1 MEKKLNAV
9 EYAIKVT
16 SFRKLVR
23 DICRKNGLEY
33 PSDEKIAEWIE
44 QGYGMENVDDFF
56 KDYTE
61 KEGIFREPIMDF
73 INEVN
78 SIQWSKKPTED
89 EIKEFFEK
97 NGNNIDLFCQQRT
110 IAALNPLERDLLLAT
125 LKLADFQLVKLWNL
139 FVEESGLYGADS
151 YIYDLRDKADV
162 DLINKNFP
170 NDIKAEI
177 TRINT
182 DFNLHG
188 KTLRFIQWYN
198 LNDGK
203 LYAKEDIKGIIV
215 AYWSEIFDRIIG
227 YPFYYQ
233 YLRTD
238 ELDYE
243 YLEDLVWPICRKYL
257 GYSFDERNGEVKYIK
272 EKQSKNLVV

>member
-23 DICRKNGLEY
+23 DICRKKGLEY

-61 KEGIFREPIMDF
+61 KEGIFREPITDF

-110 IAALNPLERDLLLAT
+110 IASYGPLERDTLMAT
-125 LKLADFQLVKLWNL
+125 LKLTDDKLVKLWNE
-139 FVEESGLYGADS
+139 FIEESSMYGEDS
-151 YIYDLRDKADV
+151 YIYDLRNNKDV
-162 DLINKNFP
+162 EFINKNFP
-170 NDIKAEI
+170 NNIKAEI

-188 KTLRFIQWYN
+188 KTLRFIQWHN

-215 AYWSEIFDRIIG
+215 AYWSDIFERIVLYPSAYIFNVEIHCKGDGSTYFDDVFFPIIAKEVG
-227 YPFYYQ
+227 YIIDGDKG
-233 YLRTD
+233 T
-238 ELDYE
+238 
-243 YLEDLVWPICRKYL
+243 ITK
-257 GYSFDERNGEVKYIK
+257 I
-272 EKQSKNLVV
+272 EKK

>member
-23 DICRKNGLEY
+23 DICRKKGLEY

-44 QGYGMENVDDFF
+44 QGYGMENVDDFIE
-56 KDYTE
+56 DYTE
-61 KEGIFREPIMDF
+61 KEGIFREPITDF

-110 IAALNPLERDLLLAT
+110 IASYEPLERDTLMAT
-125 LKLADFQLVKLWNL
+125 LKLTDDKLVKLWNE
-139 FVEESGLYGADS
+139 FIEESSMYGEDS
-151 YIYDLRDKADV
+151 YIYDLRNNKDV
-162 DLINKNFP
+162 EFINKNFP
-170 NDIKAEI
+170 NNIKAEI

-188 KTLRFIQWYN
+188 KTLRFIQWHN

-215 AYWSEIFDRIIG
+215 AYWSDIFERIVLYPSAYMFNVEIHCKGDGSTYFDDVFFPIIAKEVG
-227 YPFYYQ
+227 YIIDGDKG
-233 YLRTD
+233 T
-238 ELDYE
+238 
-243 YLEDLVWPICRKYL
+243 ITK
-257 GYSFDERNGEVKYIK
+257 I
-272 EKQSKNLVV
+272 EKK

>member
-23 DICRKNGLEY
+23 DICRKKGLEY

-78 SIQWSKKPTED
+78 KITWFKKPTED
-89 EIKEFFEK
+89 EIKAFFEK
-97 NGNNIDLFCQQRT
+97 NGNNISLFCQQRT
-110 IAALNPLERDLLLAT
+110 ITELRPFERDLLMET
-125 LKLADFQLVKLWNL
+125 LKLPAFMLVNLWNL
-139 FVEESGLYGADS
+139 FIEESAKYGEDS
-151 YIYDLRDKADV
+151 YIYNLSKKKDV
-162 DLINKNFP
+162 NYINENFP
-170 NDIKAEI
+170 KEIKAKL
-177 TRINT
+177 TRMQN
-182 DFNLHG
+182 DFKLHG
-188 KTLRFIQWYN
+188 KLLRFFQWHS
-198 LNDGK
+198 LNDEE
-203 LYAKEDIKGIIV
+203 LHAKEGIKGIIV
-215 AYWSEIFDRIIG
+215 AYWSDIFDRIMG
-227 YPFYYQ
+227 YPYCYEV
-233 YLRTD
+233 LRD
-238 ELDYE
+238 EDITINYFEE
-243 YLEDLVWPICRKYL
+243 YVWPICRKHL

-272 EKQSKNLVV
+272 EK

>member
-33 PSDEKIAEWIE
+33 PSDEKVAEWIE
-44 QGYGMENVDDFF
+44 QGYGMENVDDFI

-61 KEGIFREPIMDF
+61 KQGIFREPIADF
-73 INEVN
+73 IKELR
-78 SIQWSKKPTED
+78 KHG
-89 EIKEFFEK
+89 IKESDDFIKDWVSK
-97 NGNNIDLFCQQRT
+97 NGYNIDKFVNES
-110 IAALNPLERDLLLAT
+110 IVSSYEPIERLALLAT
-125 LKLADFQLVKLWNL
+125 LKLTDDKLVKLWNI
-139 FVEESGLYGADS
+139 FIEESAIYGADS
-151 YIYDLRDKADV
+151 YIYDLREKSDV
-162 DLINKNFP
+162 DFINKNFP
-170 NDIKAEI
+170 NGIKAEI

-188 KTLRFIQWYN
+188 KTLRFIQWHN

-215 AYWSEIFDRIIG
+215 AYWGDIFERIMLYPSAYNFNVEIYCEGDGSTYFDDV
-227 YPFYYQ
+227 FF
-233 YLRTD
+233 
-238 ELDYE
+238 
-243 YLEDLVWPICRKYL
+243 PILAEKL
-257 GYSFDERNGEVKYIK
+257 GYHIDGDKGTITK
-272 EKQSKNLVV
+272 IEKK

>member
-23 DICRKNGLEY
+23 DICRKKGLEY
-33 PSDEKIAEWIE
+33 PSDEKVAEWIE

-73 INEVN
+73 IKELR
-78 SIQWSKKPTED
+78 KHG
-89 EIKEFFEK
+89 IKESDDFIKDWASK
-97 NGNNIDLFCQQRT
+97 NGYNIDKFINESLVSSYEP
-110 IAALNPLERDLLLAT
+110 IERLTLLAT
-125 LKLADFQLVKLWNL
+125 LKPADENLVALWNY
-139 FVEESGLYGADS
+139 FIEESAKYGDDS
-151 YIYDLRDKADV
+151 YIYDLRNETD
-162 DLINKNFP
+162 INFITNNFP
-170 NDIKAEI
+170 KDIKAEI

-188 KTLRFIQWYN
+188 KTLRFIQWHN

-203 LYAKEDIKGIIV
+203 VYAKEDIKGIIIV
-215 AYWSEIFDRIIG
+215 YWSDIFERIMLYPSAYNFNVEIYCKGDGSTYFDDVF
-227 YPFYYQ
+227 YPI
-233 YLRTD
+233 LC
-238 ELDYE
+238 E
-243 YLEDLVWPICRKYL
+243 KL
-257 GYSFDERNGEVKYIK
+257 GYHIDGDKGTITK
-272 EKQSKNLVV
+272 IEKK